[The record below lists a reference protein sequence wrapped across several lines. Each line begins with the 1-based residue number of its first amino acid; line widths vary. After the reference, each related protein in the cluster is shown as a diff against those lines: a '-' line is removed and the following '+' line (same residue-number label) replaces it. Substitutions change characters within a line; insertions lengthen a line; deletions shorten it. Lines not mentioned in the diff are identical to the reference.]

1 MKCYTVRNMEIRNF
15 RGEGRVF
22 NFLLWSVI
30 CIYLKRITSRGE
42 TRKITKSARLLGG
55 QASNLKNDCI
65 LHFPLASSRYVHRV
79 HAPPPNNHA
88 STHTLYCCHHLCD
101 RGHRSSVFLASS
113 ILGAAAGLHVLAQV
127 WLCLGL
133 CSCVQVNWVPTLG
146 WLEAR
151 ALSFLS
157 LPAHCREE

>member
-79 HAPPPNNHA
+79 HAPPPPITNMKTPDA
-88 STHTLYCCHHLCD
+88 CD
-101 RGHRSSVFLASS
+101 PSDGEAETGRS
-113 ILGAAAGLHVLAQV
+113 
-127 WLCLGL
+127 LGL
-133 CSCVQVNWVPTLG
+133 T
-146 WLEAR
+146 A
-151 ALSFLS
+151 
-157 LPAHCREE
+157 

>member
-79 HAPPPNNHA
+79 HAPPPPITMHPH
-88 STHTLYCCHHLCD
+88 THCIAVTI
-101 RGHRSSVFLASS
+101 SVIEAT
-113 ILGAAAGLHVLAQV
+113 GA
-127 WLCLGL
+127 L
-133 CSCVQVNWVPTLG
+133 CSWP
-146 WLEAR
+146 
-151 ALSFLS
+151 
-157 LPAHCREE
+157 LPSWGLQLVYTC